1 MKTKTPSLSLP
12 FDSLTLNALL
22 KAEIWGV
29 KLKGYQNSL
38 KCLENS
44 KGKQLYFTLEN
55 VAIVVEM
62 K

>member
-12 FDSLTLNALL
+12 FDSLTLGALL
-22 KAEIWGV
+22 KAETWEV
-29 KLKGYQNSL
+29 KLEGYQHSL

>member
-1 MKTKTPSLSLP
+1 MKTETPSLSLP
-12 FDSLTLNALL
+12 CDSLTLDALL
-22 KAEIWGV
+22 KAETWDM
-29 KLKGYQNSL
+29 KLKGYQHSL

-55 VAIVVEM
+55 VDIVVEM